1 MLPKMLSVTA
11 KPCFGECLKHL
22 RHSWPRHRKH
32 NTIIDSTK
40 TKQENLEA
48 RQKEIMARGLPKR
61 KHIKDVKQIFLIASG
76 KGGVGKS
83 TTAVNLATA
92 LKIIDPKKSIG
103 LLDADVFGP
112 SIPVMMNIY
121 ESPLV
126 NQENLMEPLV
136 NYGIKCMSMGFLI
149 DEKSPV
155 VWRGLMVMNAL
166 NKLVNHVA
174 WGPLDYL
181 VIDTPPGTGDTHL
194 SLIQSLFITG
204 ALLVTTPQKVAL
216 EVTRRGANMFKKLN
230 IPIAGIVENM
240 SSITCPKCMTEVPL
254 FGNATLS
261 LAKELDVDILQKI
274 PMHENIAESS
284 DSGKPI
290 VLAAPK
296 SKQAEAYRELA
307 EHVVTFLNKQEIND
321 E

>member
-1 MLPKMLSVTA
+1 MSMKMSNVIVRSRFSGYL
-11 KPCFGECLKHL
+11 KPFRYLWQRQNC
-22 RHSWPRHRKH
+22 
-32 NTIIDSTK
+32 TVIDSTK
-40 TKQENLEA
+40 IKQQNLEA

-61 KHIKDVKQIFLIASG
+61 KRIKEVKQILLIASG

-92 LKIIDPKKSIG
+92 LKIIEPKKSIG

-112 SIPVMMNIY
+112 SIPLMMNIH
-121 ESPLV
+121 ESPVL
-126 NQENLMEPLV
+126 NQENFMEPLV
-136 NYGIKCMSMGFLI
+136 NYGVKCMSMGFLI

-155 VWRGLMVMNAL
+155 VWRGLMVMSAL
-166 NKLVNHVA
+166 DKLVNQVA

-181 VIDTPPGTGDTHL
+181 IIDTPPGTGDTHL
-194 SLIQSLFITG
+194 SLIQTLFIAG

-230 IPIAGIVENM
+230 IPVAGIVENM
-240 SSITCPKCMTEVPL
+240 SSVICPKCMTEVPL
-254 FGNATLS
+254 FGNVMLLLT
-261 LAKELDVDILQKI
+261 KELGVGILQKI
-274 PMHENIAESS
+274 PMHNSIAESS

-290 VLAAPK
+290 VLAAPN
-296 SKQAEAYRELA
+296 SRQAEAYKELA
-307 EHVVTFLNKQEIND
+307 EHVVTFLNKQKMNE

>member
-1 MLPKMLSVTA
+1 
-11 KPCFGECLKHL
+11 
-22 RHSWPRHRKH
+22 
-32 NTIIDSTK
+32 
-40 TKQENLEA
+40 
-48 RQKEIMARGLPKR
+48 MARGLPKR
-61 KHIKDVKQIFLIASG
+61 KHIKGVKQIFLIASG

-92 LKIIDPKKSIG
+92 LKIIEPSKSIG

-112 SIPVMMNIY
+112 SVPLMMNIH
-121 ESPLV
+121 ESPAL
-126 NQENLMEPLV
+126 NRENLMEPLV
-136 NYGIKCMSMGFLI
+136 NYGVKCMSMGFLI

-166 NKLVNHVA
+166 NKLVNQVA

-194 SLIQSLFITG
+194 SLIQTLFITG
-204 ALLVTTPQKVAL
+204 VLLVTTPQKVAL

-230 IPIAGIVENM
+230 IPVAGIVENM
-240 SSITCPKCMTEVPL
+240 SSVTCPKCMTEVPL

-261 LAKELDVDILQKI
+261 LVKELDVDILQKV
-274 PMHENIAESS
+274 PMHESISKSS

-290 VLAAPK
+290 VLTAPK
-296 SKQAEAYRELA
+296 SRQAETYRELA
-307 EHVVTFLNKQEIND
+307 ENVVTFLNKQEINT

>member
-1 MLPKMLSVTA
+1 
-11 KPCFGECLKHL
+11 
-22 RHSWPRHRKH
+22 
-32 NTIIDSTK
+32 
-40 TKQENLEA
+40 
-48 RQKEIMARGLPKR
+48 MARGLPKR
-61 KHIKDVKQIFLIASG
+61 KRIKGVRQIFLIASG

-92 LKIIDPKKSIG
+92 LKIIEPRKSVG

-112 SIPVMMNIY
+112 SVPLMMNIH
-121 ESPLV
+121 ESPAL
-126 NQENLMEPLV
+126 NRENLMEPLV
-136 NYGIKCMSMGFLI
+136 NYGVKCMSMGFLI

-155 VWRGLMVMNAL
+155 VWRGLMVMSAL
-166 NKLVNHVA
+166 DKLVNQVA

-194 SLIQSLFITG
+194 SLIQTLFIAG

-216 EVTRRGANMFKKLN
+216 EVTRRGANMFRKLD
-230 IPIAGIVENM
+230 IPVAGIVENM
-240 SSITCPKCMTEVPL
+240 SSVTCPKCMTEVPL

-261 LAKELDVDILQKI
+261 LAKELDVDILQTI
-274 PMHENIAESS
+274 PMHGNIAESS
-284 DSGKPI
+284 DNGKPI

-296 SKQAEAYRELA
+296 SRQAEVYRELA
-307 EHVVTFLNKQEIND
+307 KRVVTFLNKQEIND

>member
-1 MLPKMLSVTA
+1 MSSVIA
-11 KPCFGECLKHL
+11 RPRFSGYLKPLRCLWQ
-22 RHSWPRHRKH
+22 RQHS
-32 NTIIDSTK
+32 TIIDTTRS
-40 TKQENLEA
+40 KQENLEA
-48 RQKEIMARGLPKR
+48 RQREVMARGLPKR
-61 KHIKDVKQIFLIASG
+61 KRIKGVRQIFLIASG

-92 LKIIDPKKSIG
+92 LKIIEPRKSVG

-112 SIPVMMNIY
+112 SVPLMMNIH
-121 ESPLV
+121 ESPAL
-126 NQENLMEPLV
+126 NRENLMEPLV
-136 NYGIKCMSMGFLI
+136 NYGVKCMSMGFLI

-155 VWRGLMVMNAL
+155 VWRGLMVMSAL
-166 NKLVNHVA
+166 DKLVNQVA

-194 SLIQSLFITG
+194 SLIQTLFIAG

-216 EVTRRGANMFKKLN
+216 EVTRRGANMFRKLD
-230 IPIAGIVENM
+230 IPVAGIVENM
-240 SSITCPKCMTEVPL
+240 SSVTCPKCMTEVPL

-261 LAKELDVDILQKI
+261 LAKELDVDILQTI
-274 PMHENIAESS
+274 PMHGNIAESS
-284 DSGKPI
+284 DNGKPI

-296 SKQAEAYRELA
+296 SRQAEVYRELA
-307 EHVVTFLNKQEIND
+307 KRVVTFLNKQEIND